1 MNVADPPPPMRTI
14 DRDYRL
20 DDCLD
25 GLDVFLTGTQALVR
39 LPLEQARLDRAAGLN
54 TAGFIT
60 GYRGSPLAAY
70 DSALISARKR
80 LAEAGVTFKPA
91 VNEDL
96 AATALFGTQE
106 VSSDPQRTR
115 DGVFG
120 IWYGKG
126 PGVDRAGD
134 ALKHGNAFGASE
146 KGGVLALLGD
156 DHGCVSSSMPHQSDH
171 ALASFMMPV
180 IHPAMVGDYIPFGL
194 FGLAASRFSGAWV
207 GMKTISEIL
216 ESGATVTVDRDVSF
230 NVPTDYRFPP
240 GGLGYDPSKCFGP
253 VMEGRMLARLDAFR
267 AFAKANP
274 IDRHA
279 FGAREPELAIIAA
292 GKAFLDVTDALA
304 RLGISEGDAIRL
316 SLGVY
321 KVGLVWPIEP
331 SGFSAFLVKARKVLV
346 VEEKRDLVETQ
357 LRGLLFGRQKLPEMM
372 GKRDASGGALLPETG
387 ELRPA
392 LVAEAVMKAFGPDVR
407 TSRGTGTG
415 LAVVQ
420 LPEFLVGKRTPFFC
434 SGCPHNRS
442 TKVPQEAEAFAGIG
456 CHFMAN
462 WMPRN
467 TTGLVQMGGEGVNWI
482 GRSPYTGRKHM
493 FQNLGDG
500 TYFHSGL
507 LAVRAAVA
515 ADVNI
520 TYKIL
525 YNDAVAMTG
534 GQPIDG
540 SLCVDDIVMQLRAEG
555 VRRIAVVSENPT
567 RFGTTIRGMSGVTLN
582 PRDDLMVI
590 QNELQLI
597 EGVTALIYDQGCA
610 AEKRRKR
617 KRKVIADPPKRVF
630 INEAVCEG
638 CGDCSAKANCVSIVP
653 LKTAWGV
660 KRQIDQSSCNKD
672 FSCADGFCPSF
683 VTVSGVE
690 LQNTGDGERRKAL
703 LARAAHLP
711 IPAVPETGEILVA
724 GIGGTGVVTI
734 GAVLAMAAHV
744 EGKGSTVLDFMGF
757 AQKGGAVIS
766 HLKITGKRTQS
777 RPARIEQGDADA
789 LIACDMVVATMPE
802 VFAAL
807 SADGTRAVVN
817 TNVAP
822 TGDFVTRGISEFE
835 EDQRLKTLRGR
846 SRALHEVN
854 ASELAV
860 TLFGDSVYANMLLA
874 GHAWQKGLL
883 AVSLEAVERAI
894 ELNGR
899 SVSANLDAFRL
910 GRLGAERPEVFEA
923 QQRGSDPKAES
934 LDELVS
940 SRSAFLTEYQGD
952 AYAAD
957 FAAFVEKVRR
967 AEAPLGSDE
976 LARTVAGNLSRLMA
990 YKDEYEVA
998 RLHLESPML
1007 AGFGGRFAAGAKV
1020 RFHMAPPLLSF
1031 IRTADG
1037 KPRKIAIPGRIALPV
1052 LRLLRLMRPLRGT
1065 VWDPFGFTRERREE
1079 RRLVCEYRDLVE
1091 SLLPGLSR
1099 SAHRDAIGIAGL
1111 ADMIRGFGHVK
1122 AAAIDRYHREL
1133 RAMSERPRASAP
1145 GKAA

>member
-1 MNVADPPPPMRTI
+1 MNVVTALPTASDINRE
-14 DRDYRL
+14 YKL
-20 DDCLD
+20 DDCYD
-25 GLDVFLTGTQALVR
+25 GQDVFLTGTQALVR

-70 DSALISARKR
+70 DSALMSAHKR
-80 LAEAGVTFKPA
+80 LQQAGVTFKPA

-106 VSSDPQRTR
+106 VSTDPQRTR

-194 FGLAASRFSGAWV
+194 FAIAASRFSGAWV
-207 GMKTISEIL
+207 GMKTISEVL

-230 NVPTDYRFPP
+230 KVPADYRFPRS
-240 GGLGYDPSKCFGP
+240 GLGYDPTKCFGP
-253 VMEGRMLARLDAFR
+253 VMERRMLERLDAFR

-279 FGAREPELAIIAA
+279 FGAPEPQLAIIAV
-292 GKAFLDVTDALA
+292 GKAFLDVMDALA
-304 RLGISEGDAIRL
+304 GLGIPEANAIRL
-316 SLGVY
+316 GLGVY
-321 KVGLVWPIEP
+321 KVGLAWPIEP
-331 SGFSAFLVKARKVLV
+331 SGFSAFLVKAKKVLV

-357 LRGLLFGRQKLPEMM
+357 LRALLFGREKPLQMM
-372 GKRDASGGALLPETG
+372 GKRDASRGALLPEAG

-392 LVAEAVMKAFGPDVR
+392 LVAEALISAFGLNALVSKTDNTR
-407 TSRGTGTG
+407 AAT
-415 LAVVQ
+415 AQ
-420 LPEFLVGKRTPFFC
+420 LPELVVQKRAPFFC

-442 TKVPQEAEAFAGIG
+442 TKVPEGAEAFAGIG

-482 GRSPYTGRKHM
+482 GRSLYSGREHM

-507 LAVRAAVA
+507 MAIRAAVA
-515 ADVNI
+515 AGVNI

-540 SLCVDDIVMQLRAEG
+540 SLSVEDIVTQLRGEG
-555 VRRIAVVSENPT
+555 VRRIAVVSENPS
-567 RFGTTIRGMSGVTLN
+567 RFGKAFRGMSGVTLS
-582 PRDDLMVI
+582 PRDELMAI
-590 QNELQLI
+590 QNELQSTT
-597 EGVTALIYDQGCA
+597 GVTAIIYDQGCA

-617 KRKVIADPPKRVF
+617 KRAMIADPGKRVF

-638 CGDCSAKANCVSIVP
+638 CGDCSAKSNCVSIVP
-653 LKTAWGV
+653 VKTAWGV
-660 KRQIDQSSCNKD
+660 QRQIDQSSCNKD

-690 LQNTGDGERRKAL
+690 LKEAGDSKRRTAL
-703 LARAAHLP
+703 LARAERLP
-711 IPAVPETGEILVA
+711 VPAVPETGEVVIC

-734 GAVLAMAAHV
+734 GAVLAMAAHL
-744 EGKGSTVLDFMGF
+744 EGKGSTLLDFTGF
-757 AQKGGAVIS
+757 AQKGGAVVS
-766 HLKITGKRTQS
+766 HLKVAKTRMQS
-777 RPARIEQGDADA
+777 RPARVGQGSASA
-789 LIACDMVVATMPE
+789 LIASDMIVATMPD
-802 VFAAL
+802 VFAIL
-807 SADGTRAVVN
+807 SEHRTCTVVS
-817 TNVAP
+817 TNVTP
-822 TGDFVTRGISEFE
+822 TGDFVSQGIFDFE
-835 EDQRLKTLRGR
+835 EGKRLKALRGKSR
-846 SRALHEVN
+846 SLHEIRANTV
-854 ASELAV
+854 AV
-860 TLFGDSVYANMLLA
+860 RLFGDSVYANMLLA
-874 GHAWQKGLL
+874 GYAWQKGLL
-883 AVSLEAVERAI
+883 PLSLQAVERAI
-894 ELNGR
+894 ELNGQA
-899 SVSANLDAFRL
+899 VGANLDAFKL
-910 GRLGAERPEVFEA
+910 GRLHAEMPEAFEDE
-923 QQRGSDPKAES
+923 RGRTEPVAES
-934 LDELVS
+934 LDELIA
-940 SRSAFLTEYQGD
+940 SRAAFLTDYQD
-952 AYAAD
+952 TAYAAD
-957 FAAFVEKVRR
+957 FTAFIEKVRR
-967 AEAPLGSDE
+967 AEAPLGADE
-976 LARTVAGNLSRLMA
+976 LARTVASNLSRLMA

-998 RLHLESPML
+998 RLHLESPAL
-1007 AGFGGRFAAGAKV
+1007 ANARQRFTPGAKV
-1020 RFHMAPPLLSF
+1020 SFHMAPPLLSF
-1031 IRTADG
+1031 IRSTDG

-1065 VWDPFGFTRERREE
+1065 VFDPFGFTRERREE
-1079 RRLVCEYRDLVE
+1079 RRLVSEYRHFVE
-1091 SLLPGLSR
+1091 DLLPGLSAA
-1099 SAHRDAIGIAGL
+1099 SHHDAVEAAGL

-1122 AAAIDRYHREL
+1122 AGAIDRYRLEL
-1133 RAMSERPRASAP
+1133 RALTDRQTAGAP
-1145 GKAA
+1145 GRAA

>member
-1 MNVADPPPPMRTI
+1 MNVAGRPPICSTI
-14 DRDYRL
+14 DREYRL
-20 DDCLD
+20 DDCYD
-25 GLDVFLTGTQALVR
+25 GQEVFLTGTQALVR
-39 LPLEQARLDRAAGLN
+39 LPLEQARLDRAAGLK

-70 DSALISARKR
+70 DSALMSARTV
-80 LAEAGVTFKPA
+80 LQDAGVTFRPA

-106 VSSDPQRTR
+106 VSTDPLRTR

-134 ALKHGNAFGASE
+134 ALKHGNAFGASAM
-146 KGGVLALLGD
+146 GGVLVLTGD

-171 ALASFMMPV
+171 ALASFMVPV
-180 IHPAMVGDYIPFGL
+180 IHPATVGDYIPFGL
-194 FGLAASRFSGAWV
+194 FAIAASRFSGAWV
-207 GMKTISEIL
+207 GMKTISEVL
-216 ESGATVTVDRDVSF
+216 ESGATVTVDRDVVF
-230 NVPTDYRFPP
+230 NTPTDFPFPP
-240 GGLGYDPSKCFGP
+240 GGLNYDPAKNFGQ
-253 VMEGRMLARLDAFR
+253 VMEQRMLARLDAFR

-279 FGAREPELAIIAA
+279 FGTEEPELAIVAV
-292 GKAFLDVTDALA
+292 GKAFLDVMDALA
-304 RLGISEGDAIRL
+304 RLGISEIGARRL
-316 SLGVY
+316 GLGVY
-321 KVGLVWPIEP
+321 KVGLAWPIEP
-331 SGFSAFLVKARKVLV
+331 SGFSAFLTKAKKVLV
-346 VEEKRDLVETQ
+346 VEEKRDFVESQ
-357 LRGLLFGRQKLPEMM
+357 LRVLALGRERPLHMM
-372 GKRDASGGALLPETG
+372 GKRDASGGPLLPEAG

-392 LVAEAVMKAFGPDVR
+392 MVAEALKKAFGLDSLVSSAAGTR
-407 TSRGTGTG
+407 TA
-415 LAVVQ
+415 AVK

-442 TKVPQEAEAFAGIG
+442 TKVPEGAEAFAGIG

-462 WMPRN
+462 WMPRS

-482 GRSPYTGRKHM
+482 GRSLYTGRKHM

-507 LAVRAAVA
+507 MAIRAAVA

-540 SLCVDDIVMQLRAEG
+540 SLGVEDIVTQLRGEG
-555 VRRIAVVSENPT
+555 VRRIAVVSENPS
-567 RFGTTIRGMSGVTLN
+567 RFGKAFRGMSGVTIS
-582 PRDDLMVI
+582 PRDALMTI
-590 QNELQLI
+590 QNELQAI
-597 EGVTALIYDQGCA
+597 EGVTALVYDQGCA

-653 LKTAWGV
+653 VKTAWGV
-660 KRQIDQSSCNKD
+660 KRQIDRSSCNKD

-703 LARAAHLP
+703 LGRAAHLP
-711 IPAVPETGEILVA
+711 VPAVPETGEILVA

-734 GAVLAMAAHV
+734 GAVLAMAAHL

-807 SADGTRAVVN
+807 SADRTRAVVN

-822 TGDFVTRGISEFE
+822 TGDFVTRGVSEFE
-835 EDQRLKTLRGR
+835 EDKRLKTLRGR
-846 SRALHEVN
+846 SRALHEVS

-874 GHAWQKGLL
+874 GYAWQKGLL

-910 GRLGAERPEVFEA
+910 GRLRAERPDVFEA
-923 QQRGSDPKAES
+923 QVRGSDPKAES
-934 LDELVS
+934 LDELVA
-940 SRSAFLTEYQGD
+940 SRSAFLTEYQGA

-1007 AGFGGRFAAGAKV
+1007 ASVRGGFAAGAKV

-1065 VWDPFGFTRERREE
+1065 ALDPFGFMRERREE
-1079 RRLVCEYRDLVE
+1079 RRLICEYRDLVE

-1099 SAHRDAIGIAGL
+1099 SSHRDAIGIAGL
-1111 ADMIRGFGHVK
+1111 AEMIRGFGHVK
-1122 AAAIDRYHREL
+1122 AAAIDRYRREL
-1133 RAMSERPRASAP
+1133 RATAERPRAIVP

>member
-1 MNVADPPPPMRTI
+1 MNIASPQPI
-14 DRDYRL
+14 SSEINKDYQL
-20 DDCLD
+20 DDCYD
-25 GLDVFLTGTQALVR
+25 GQDVFLTGTQALVR

-70 DSALISARKR
+70 DSALMSARTR
-80 LAEAGVTFKPA
+80 LQEAGVTFRPA

-106 VSSDPQRTR
+106 VSTDPLRTK

-146 KGGVLALLGD
+146 KGGVLVLAGD

-171 ALASFMMPV
+171 ALQSFMMPV
-180 IHPAMVGDYIPFGL
+180 IHPATVSDYIPFGL

-207 GMKTISEIL
+207 GMKTISEVL

-230 NVPTDYRFPP
+230 NAPADYQFPP
-240 GGLGYDPSKCFGP
+240 GGLGYDPTKSFGS
-253 VMEGRMLARLDAFR
+253 VMEGRMLERLDAFR

-274 IDRHA
+274 IDRPA
-279 FGAREPELAIIAA
+279 FGAEEPELAIIAV
-292 GKAFLDVTDALA
+292 GKAFLDTMDALA
-304 RLGISEGDAIRL
+304 RLGISEISARRL
-316 SLGVY
+316 GLGVY
-321 KVGLVWPIEP
+321 KVGLAWPIEA
-331 SGFSAFLVKARKVLV
+331 SGFLAFLVKAKKVLV
-346 VEEKRDLVETQ
+346 VEEKRDFVESQ
-357 LRGLLFGRQKLPEMM
+357 LRALALDRERPLQMM
-372 GKRDASGGALLPETG
+372 GKRDASGSPLLPEAG

-392 LVAEAVMKAFGPDVR
+392 LVAEALTKAFGLDALVSHAAATR
-407 TSRGTGTG
+407 T
-415 LAVVQ
+415 AVVK

-442 TKVPQEAEAFAGIG
+442 TKLPEGAEAFAGIG
-456 CHFMAN
+456 CHFMAS

-482 GRSPYTGRKHM
+482 GRSLYTGRKHM

-507 LAVRAAVA
+507 LAIRAAVA
-515 ADVNI
+515 ANVNI

-540 SLCVDDIVMQLRAEG
+540 NLRVEDIVTQLRGEG
-555 VRRIAVVSENPT
+555 LRRIAVVSENRS
-567 RFGTTIRGMSGVTLN
+567 RFGKAFRGISGVTLS
-582 PRDDLMVI
+582 PRDELMAI
-590 QNELQLI
+590 QNELQAT
-597 EGVTALIYDQGCA
+597 EGVTAIICDQGCA

-617 KRKVIADPPKRVF
+617 KRKMIAEPGKRVF

-638 CGDCSAKANCVSIVP
+638 CGDCSAKSNCVSIVP
-653 LKTAWGV
+653 VKTAWGV

-683 VTVSGVE
+683 VTISGE
-690 LQNTGDGERRKAL
+690 QRRNGGDDERRKAL
-703 LARAAHLP
+703 LARAKLLP
-711 IPAVPETGEILVA
+711 VPAVPETGEILVA

-734 GAVLAMAAHV
+734 GAVLAMAAHL

-757 AQKGGAVIS
+757 AQKGGAVVS
-766 HLKITGKRTQS
+766 HLKVVGKRMQS
-777 RPARIEQGDADA
+777 HPARIDQGRAGA
-789 LIACDMVVATMPE
+789 LIACDMVVATMPDT
-802 VFAAL
+802 FAAL
-807 SADGTRAVVN
+807 SPDRTRTVAN
-817 TNVAP
+817 TDVAP
-822 TGDFVTRGISEFE
+822 TGDFVSRGMADLE
-835 EDQRLKTLRGR
+835 EAKRLKTLRAR
-846 SRALHEVN
+846 SRSLAPIR
-854 ASELAV
+854 ASTLAV
-860 TLFGDSVYANMLLA
+860 TLFGDSVYANMLLT
-874 GHAWQKGLL
+874 GYAWQKGLL
-883 AVSLEAVERAI
+883 PVSLEAVERAI

-899 SVSANLDAFRL
+899 SVSANLDAFKL
-910 GRLGAERPEVFEA
+910 GRLHAEFPDMFGTDDSA
-923 QQRGSDPKAES
+923 SAPKVES
-934 LDELVS
+934 LEELVA
-940 SRSAFLTEYQGD
+940 SRAGFLSDYQD
-952 AYAAD
+952 AAYAAD
-957 FAAFVEKVRR
+957 FAAFVEKVRL

-998 RLHLESPML
+998 RLHLESPL
-1007 AGFGGRFAAGAKV
+1007 LTNSRQAFAPGAKV

-1031 IRTADG
+1031 VRTPDG

-1052 LRLLRLMRPLRGT
+1052 LRLLRFMRPLRGT
-1065 VWDPFGFTRERREE
+1065 RLDLFGYTHERREE
-1079 RRLVCEYRDLVE
+1079 RRLVCEYRVLVE
-1091 SLLPGLSR
+1091 SLLPGLSAA
-1099 SAHRDAIGIAGL
+1099 SHQDAIETARL

-1122 AAAIDRYHREL
+1122 AAAIDRYRLEL
-1133 RAMSERPRASAP
+1133 RAMAERPKANAP
-1145 GKAA
+1145 GRAA